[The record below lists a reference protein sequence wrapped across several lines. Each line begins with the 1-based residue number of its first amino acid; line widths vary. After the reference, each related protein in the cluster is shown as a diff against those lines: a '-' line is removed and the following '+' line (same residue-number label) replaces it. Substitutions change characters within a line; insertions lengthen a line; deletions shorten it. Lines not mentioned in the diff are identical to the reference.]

1 MQRVFAVRVG
11 DKYGPHYEDYINS
24 KIPNVEWIKEEVV
37 GPRQWNKLYPMSLDI
52 DEPIVVIDIDIML
65 INDYMD
71 AINYPI
77 QPGEFL
83 AAKSWWGDTKT
94 PGYSIQGGFQKY
106 YPKECK
112 YIYEEFISKPDYWME
127 YYPKK
132 EVTCAGM
139 GEQYFVEDM
148 ARQKLSIKHLPG
160 SWITRW
166 QNQMTRKLVV
176 DLNHYYP
183 SDWLHLDQ
191 EFHPEVRLVHFL
203 DQEALDKEELEAL
216 ANSEP
221 FLA

>member
-24 KIPNVEWIKEEVV
+24 KIPNVTWIKEEVV

-52 DEPIVVIDIDIML
+52 DEPVVVIDIDMMF

-77 QPGEFL
+77 NRGEFL
-83 AAKSWWGDTKT
+83 AAKSWWRDTLNKN
-94 PGYSIQGGFQKY
+94 YSVQGGFQKY
-106 YPKECK
+106 YPKDCK
-112 YIYEEFISKPDYWME
+112 YIYDEFVSKPE
-127 YYPKK
+127 QNITIP
-132 EVTCAGM
+132 GM

-148 ARQKLSIKHLPG
+148 ARQKLDIKHLPD

-166 QNQMTRKLVV
+166 QNQMTQRLVV
-176 DLNHYYP
+176 DLNHHY
-183 SDWLHLDQ
+183 SADWLHLGE
-191 EFHPEVRLVHFL
+191 EFHHQVKLVHFL
-203 DQEALDKEELEAL
+203 DQEALDEEKLAAL

-221 FLA
+221 FLT